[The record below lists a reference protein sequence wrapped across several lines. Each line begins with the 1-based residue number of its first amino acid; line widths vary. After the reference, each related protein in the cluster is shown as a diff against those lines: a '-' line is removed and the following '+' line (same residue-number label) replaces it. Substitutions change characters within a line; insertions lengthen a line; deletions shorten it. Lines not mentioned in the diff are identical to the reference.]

1 MPGLVIFDCDGVL
14 VDSEPLANQVM
25 REQLARV
32 GLSLTAAECDE
43 LLVGRTL
50 DDCVAIIETHTGG
63 SLPGGFLDDLRDATQ
78 ISFDRDLKAVV
89 GISKV
94 LESLSGSFCVAS
106 SGGREKIRHSLG
118 LTSLADFFPE
128 AQIFSAEQVQRG
140 KPAPDLFLMAAE
152 QLGFATHDCVVVE
165 DSVPGVEAA
174 RSAGM
179 NVLGYA
185 ARTRAHTLSAA
196 GAVVFSKMEQLPV
209 LLATL

>member
-14 VDSEPLANQVM
+14 VDSEPLANLVM

-32 GLSLTAAECDE
+32 GLSLTATECEE
-43 LLVGRTL
+43 LLLGRTL
-50 DDCVAIIETHTGG
+50 DDCIGIIERHTGG
-63 SLPGGFLDDLRDATQ
+63 SLPGGFMDDLRDATRVL
-78 ISFDRDLKAVV
+78 FDRDLQAVE
-89 GISKV
+89 GIAEV
-94 LESLSGSFCVAS
+94 LKSLSGPFCVAS
-106 SGGREKIRHSLG
+106 SGGRDKIRHSLG
-118 LTSLADFFPE
+118 LTSLAGFFSE
-128 AQIFSAEQVQRG
+128 GRIFSAEQVERG
-140 KPAPDLFLMAAE
+140 KPAPDLFQMAAK
-152 QLGFATHDCVVVE
+152 QMGFATHDCVVVE

-185 ARTRAHTLSAA
+185 ARTRAHALTAA